1 MVGQGQAQAAGQ
13 IGAANA
19 FAQGLGGV
27 SSAIG
32 GGVQNY
38 MLMQQ
43 LNKPTVAS
51 GIGTGGFAGS
61 YQQAQQMYG
70 GAPVAYF
77 APEGPG
83 GPGGWYK
90 QS

>member
-38 MLMQQ
+38 ML
-43 LNKPTVAS
+43 LNALQ
-51 GIGTGGFAGS
+51 GGGGFGGYNPGAGQVGMITS
-61 YQQAQQMYG
+61 G
-70 GAPVAYF
+70 LDVA
-77 APEGPG
+77 
-83 GPGGWYK
+83 
-90 QS
+90 